1 MILELS
7 DVRSG
12 YGRLEVIK
20 GVSLSLGS
28 GAVHALIGPNGAGKT
43 TLLRAIVGLLPVFSG
58 EIALDGNSLRHRSP
72 GENARAGVALVPES
86 RDLFA
91 GLTVKENLGLGAY
104 AHRSTAAASLRW
116 CLELFPALAKRES
129 QLAGSL
135 SGGEQ
140 QMVAIAR
147 ALMSH
152 PQVLLLDEPSLGLG
166 PKVVSTLFE
175 VVDMLRREGTAVLL
189 VEQNVKAALAVTD
202 YAYVLE
208 RGKITVE
215 GSGSAL
221 AADDRII
228 GAYLGQATQN

>member
-1 MILELS
+1 MLELR

-12 YGRLEVIK
+12 YGKLEVIK
-20 GVSLSLGS
+20 GVSLDLDS
-28 GAVHALIGPNGAGKT
+28 GTLHALIGPNGAGKT

-58 EIALDGNSLRHRSP
+58 EVALDGESLLDRSP

-91 GLTVKENLGLGAY
+91 GLTVKENISLGAY
-104 AHRSTAAASLRW
+104 ARRSTARGSLTW
-116 CLELFPALAKRES
+116 CLGLFPALAKREA

-152 PQVLLLDEPSLGLG
+152 PRVLLLDEPSLGLG

-175 VVDMLRREGTAVLL
+175 VVDMLRQEGTAVLL
-189 VEQNVKAALAVTD
+189 VEQNVKAALAVAD
-202 YAYVLE
+202 HAYVLE
-208 RGKITVE
+208 RGEITVE
-215 GSGSAL
+215 GSASAL
-221 AADDRII
+221 ATDERVV
-228 GAYLGQATQN
+228 GAYLGQTSQN